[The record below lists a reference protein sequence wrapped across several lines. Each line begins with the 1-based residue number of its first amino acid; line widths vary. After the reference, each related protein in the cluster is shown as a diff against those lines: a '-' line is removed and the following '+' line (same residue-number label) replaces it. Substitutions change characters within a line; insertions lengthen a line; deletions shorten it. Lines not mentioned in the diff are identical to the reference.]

1 MDSKERA
8 KQVIVEIV
16 RQAGGMLQNRSDL
29 FDAFYH
35 AHLIY
40 AEAQPGYLS
49 TWRMVKA
56 PGGPG
61 IDGVDELLGE
71 LVADGFLR
79 DNDVGSHNG
88 ASFPFE
94 FVGDT
99 SLGGKLEPEEAKA
112 IAEAV
117 KIVQGH
123 SGTRVSTNP
132 HALSRAWRDAAIGEE
147 LAIYCDSVPENE
159 FQERHRSMEIIAA
172 GLKAAWSTPAK

>member
-1 MDSKERA
+1 VDSKERA
-8 KQVIVEIV
+8 KRVIVEIV

-40 AEAQPGYLS
+40 AEAHPGYLS

-56 PGGPG
+56 PDGPA
-61 IDGVDELLGE
+61 IDRVDELLGE

-79 DNDVGSHNG
+79 DNDLGGHYG
-88 ASFPFE
+88 TSFPFE
-94 FVGDT
+94 FVGDR
-99 SLGGKLEPEEAKA
+99 SLDEKLESEEADA
-112 IAEAV
+112 IAAAV

-123 SGTRVSTNP
+123 SGTRVSANP

-159 FQERHRSMEIIAA
+159 FQERHRSMEIIVA
-172 GLKAAWSTPAK
+172 GLKAAWSTPVK